1 MPLRR
6 SAAAPGAAALLT
18 ASASAA
24 VSGAAVALRAMATV
38 PRCTATT
45 RTSGACRRQR
55 QGPGPHEVN
64 DQLQGEHADLLAEPQ
79 PRPRSRWHG
88 MREVLRSAHP
98 LAWPTR
104 RRGGARAGPGG
115 RGRRHLSQRAA
126 RQGCTCHF
134 EAAAASRPITISS
147 CSSIT
152 GSITAPTAGGTT
164 LRCCPIYS
172 LAAEREVMARCRRQR
187 RAAMGCWCSGC
198 HRTRTCPSI
207 PATARWSGVLRPP
220 RRGRRRRPRASRHG
234 ARHRR
239 ACRHIR
245 LDVRDRLWRRRPR
258 RTGCSRA
265 AR

>member
-6 SAAAPGAAALLT
+6 SAAAPGAAALPT

-45 RTSGACRRQR
+45 RTSGARRRQR
-55 QGPGPHEVN
+55 QGAGPHDVN

-88 MREVLRSAHP
+88 MREALRSAHP

-134 EAAAASRPITISS
+134 EAGRSFATHHDFQLQLDHWLDHRANGRRHDAALLPDLQPRRGARGHGPLPAPAPGCNGVLVLRVPPDPHMPFDPCDCSLVRRSSAAASRSAS
-147 CSSIT
+147 
-152 GSITAPTAGGTT
+152 
-164 LRCCPIYS
+164 
-172 LAAEREVMARCRRQR
+172 
-187 RAAMGCWCSGC
+187 
-198 HRTRTCPSI
+198 
-207 PATARWSGVLRPP
+207 ATARFSPRCSTPACMPSHSPRCARPP
-220 RRGRRRRPRASRHG
+220 LAASPPP
-234 ARHRR
+234 
-239 ACRHIR
+239 
-245 LDVRDRLWRRRPR
+245 DRL
-258 RTGCSRA
+258 
-265 AR
+265 

>member
-6 SAAAPGAAALLT
+6 SAAAPGAAALPT

-45 RTSGACRRQR
+45 RTSGARRRQR
-55 QGPGPHEVN
+55 QGAGPHDVN

-79 PRPRSRWHG
+79 PRPRSRWRG
-88 MREVLRSAHP
+88 MREALRSAHP

-134 EAAAASRPITISS
+134 EAGRSFATHHDFQLQLDHWLDHRANGRRHDAAR
-147 CSSIT
+147 
-152 GSITAPTAGGTT
+152 
-164 LRCCPIYS
+164 CPIYS

-220 RRGRRRRPRASRHG
+220 RRGRRRRPHASRHG

-239 ACRHIR
+239 ACGHIR

-265 AR
+265 AP

>member
-6 SAAAPGAAALLT
+6 SAAAPGAAALPT

-45 RTSGACRRQR
+45 RTSGARRRQR
-55 QGPGPHEVN
+55 QGAGPHDVN

-79 PRPRSRWHG
+79 PRPRSRWRGVREALRPLTRSHG
-88 MREVLRSAHP
+88 RPAAAAAHAP
-98 LAWPTR
+98 DLAAEAVGTCRNGPPGR
-104 RRGGARAGPGG
+104 GARATS
-115 RGRRHLSQRAA
+115 RR
-126 RQGCTCHF
+126 
-134 EAAAASRPITISS
+134 AAASRPITISS

-220 RRGRRRRPRASRHG
+220 RRGRRRRPHASRHG

-265 AR
+265 AP